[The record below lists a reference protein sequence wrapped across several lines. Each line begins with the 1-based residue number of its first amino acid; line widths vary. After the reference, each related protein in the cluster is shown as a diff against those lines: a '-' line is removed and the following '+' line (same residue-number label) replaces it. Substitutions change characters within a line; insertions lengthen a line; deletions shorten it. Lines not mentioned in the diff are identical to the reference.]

1 MLSSDDIRDTLRSF
15 LTALHPELSAIT
27 PMVLRSSFA
36 SSVFA
41 RYKRGEVGQGQSS
54 EVFLS
59 DLAKL
64 MNTST
69 EMLSA
74 TYMASNP
81 HDF

>member
-1 MLSSDDIRDTLRSF
+1 
-15 LTALHPELSAIT
+15 
-27 PMVLRSSFA
+27 MVLRSSFA
-36 SSVFA
+36 SSMFA

-54 EVFLS
+54 ELFLS

-81 HDF
+81 QDFQASVLMLFKAFQGADAQEEEN